1 MMKNASLVALVFFV
15 STVAFAQET
24 YRCKVDGAMV
34 YQDRPC
40 AGSARRSDAMPTKPA
55 AASPSSSVEQPQG
68 TQQAK
73 LEKDQEYI
81 NQRVKARVD
90 ERERDQANERI
101 QGCENDSAW
110 ITQQIGQIA
119 ASAPTGTPLNAASA
133 QNMMLDQQN
142 RQTQIAALQSQQ
154 TAKRAECDQLRAAYN
169 QRWKR

>member
-1 MMKNASLVALVFFV
+1 MIRPVLTFALFFL
-15 STVAFAQET
+15 STVAVAQDA

-55 AASPSSSVEQPQG
+55 GAPAVSAPEQSPS

-81 NQRVKARVD
+81 NQRVKARID
-90 ERERDQANERI
+90 ERERDQASERI
-101 QGCENDSAW
+101 QGCENEAAW
-110 ITQQIGQIA
+110 ITQKISQIA
-119 ASAPTGTPLNAASA
+119 ASAPTGTPLDAASA
-133 QNMMLDQQN
+133 QGMMLDQQN
-142 RQTQIAALQSQQ
+142 RQTQIAALQAQQ
-154 TAKRAECDQLRAAYN
+154 SAKRAECDQLRTAYN